1 VVAWLKNSLI
11 IVVFMTETSDAL
23 NQQTER
29 LQTKEIEGQTV
40 VLGKGFEESYVS
52 PYINDKEAM
61 DVIKQEYQ
69 ESKYGMNKVDYNDI
83 VVEDLSND
91 RDGFIS
97 YMKERVQSLLGYEK
111 EKEKQIIEARPG
123 QQFDK
128 DNVPTGDVKV
138 EKVET
143 PIVPKEKTD
152 EIKFMYDADLI
163 AKMIVTEAG
172 DKNLNE
178 EEMLAMANVVVNR
191 ANKKTGFSIGKGETR
206 IEKLIRSGDFLGVT
220 EFEDRFNNPRKTHE
234 EKYIK
239 AFNIARDLLAGK
251 LKDNTGGALYFNQ
264 DPMSNGKKYGEH
276 YFYIDPYKAR

>member
-1 VVAWLKNSLI
+1 CQQLLGCILVVAWLKNSLI

-97 YMKERVQSLLGYEK
+97 YIKERVKSLLGYEK
-111 EKEKQIIEARPG
+111 EKEVIKAPPG
-123 QQFDK
+123 QVIQSTPTENPLYQYHLNNLKKENIIDGNLTTVFITGITNPEDGK
-128 DNVPTGDVKV
+128 IYNVPGFVDGKIINNENQLQRIAKERNWFDTYTGYSTGD
-138 EKVET
+138 
-143 PIVPKEKTD
+143 
-152 EIKFMYDADLI
+152 
-163 AKMIVTEAG
+163 EA
-172 DKNLNE
+172 NQ
-178 EEMLAMANVVVNR
+178 A
-191 ANKKTGFSIGKGETR
+191 
-206 IEKLIRSGDFLGVT
+206 
-220 EFEDRFNNPRKTHE
+220 
-234 EKYIK
+234 
-239 AFNIARDLLAGK
+239 AR
-251 LKDNTGGALYFNQ
+251 
-264 DPMSNGKKYGEH
+264 
-276 YFYIDPYKAR
+276 